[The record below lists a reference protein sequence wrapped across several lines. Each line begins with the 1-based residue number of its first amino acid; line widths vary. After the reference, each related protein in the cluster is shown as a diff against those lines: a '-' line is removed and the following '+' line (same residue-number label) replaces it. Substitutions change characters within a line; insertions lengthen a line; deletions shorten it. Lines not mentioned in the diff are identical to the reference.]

1 MIKKDG
7 GYMDDKEKKIEEY
20 NDRFMKRILKSALY
34 TFFIF
39 LFTMFGVAFI
49 IGLVFDTGDTSLII
63 SFCISIIF
71 TIFFCTMTIIEEMK
85 IIK

>member
-1 MIKKDG
+1 MK
-7 GYMDDKEKKIEEY
+7 DKEKEIEIEEY
-20 NDRFMKRILKSALY
+20 NDRFMKKLLKSALY

-49 IGLVFDTGDTSLII
+49 IDLVFHGGDTSLII

-71 TIFFCTMTIIEEMK
+71 TIFYCTMTIIEEIRK
-85 IIK
+85 IK